1 MESYA
6 RFNPALD
13 RDGNPIA
20 GSFRTTI
27 VYQLN

>member
-1 MESYA
+1 MQRYA

-20 GSFRTTI
+20 GSYTQTI
-27 VYQLN
+27 TYKLQ